1 MKFGKD
7 GRYEFDP
14 KRDRLGDTP
23 HSEVFRARDTQLERD
38 VALKILR
45 PNSEIDPAA
54 RERFQRE
61 ARHTGTLQHPNI
73 GMVYDFATLE
83 GEEFGHF
90 DGSSYIAM
98 EFLEG
103 RTLDKIVE
111 GQQGR
116 PLGYEEGLHVAE
128 QLTAALAVVHE
139 RELVHRDLKPA
150 NIMLLGDGTIKL
162 LDFGISRTKGEL
174 SLTQSG
180 ILVGTVLY
188 MSPEQVRGQDLDGRS
203 DIFSMGAVLYHV
215 LTRELPFPGRTF
227 PEVCMAILDGRPKR
241 PTTVRSGFPPPLER
255 WLLRCMAPDPEE
267 RFPDAGAAHGALLEV
282 RNELRQRGRALP
294 PAALRGR
301 LYVLPVETEG
311 QPVAGPMARDL
322 VEDLA
327 KVLARSTEL
336 ELVRYGKAGV
346 QDPEFRKPRDGDLSL
361 RATLAVHLPE
371 ARLRYTLQRHEPGD
385 EPWQT
390 LWRDELVQQE
400 EDEFALLGQLVNG
413 LARTIRRRLA
423 EARPV
428 PKAPRQGADGQRD
441 RLQATVMR
449 AHELLHKST
458 SRHLI
463 QAMGGF
469 RKALAL
475 DPANALAHAGMAEAL
490 VYKFLMFD
498 GDVSFLTQAQERAHR
513 ALSLDANCPEAH
525 TSLGF
530 AYAMAGR
537 SSDARREYRLAIQL
551 DHSEW
556 LAHRLL
562 GAQYARRG
570 NYSEAISLLQRAID
584 LKPTHLA
591 AYDHVFSA
599 LDRAGRYERA
609 LVIADRGV
617 QAGTAHLEEVPD
629 DQDVRLHLALLL
641 ARRGS
646 LEDAREQAR
655 LAREA
660 HPKDGYSLF
669 HLACVHALFAEAQ
682 EALDLLRQAQDRGYY
697 IQSELHSNSDLDLLR
712 GNREFQDL

>member
-282 RNELRQRGRALP
+282 RNELRQRG
-294 PAALRGR
+294 
-301 LYVLPVETEG
+301 E
-311 QPVAGPMARDL
+311 
-322 VEDLA
+322 
-327 KVLARSTEL
+327 KV
-336 ELVRYGKAGV
+336 
-346 QDPEFRKPRDGDLSL
+346 
-361 RATLAVHLPE
+361 
-371 ARLRYTLQRHEPGD
+371 
-385 EPWQT
+385 
-390 LWRDELVQQE
+390 
-400 EDEFALLGQLVNG
+400 
-413 LARTIRRRLA
+413 
-423 EARPV
+423 
-428 PKAPRQGADGQRD
+428 
-441 RLQATVMR
+441 
-449 AHELLHKST
+449 
-458 SRHLI
+458 
-463 QAMGGF
+463 
-469 RKALAL
+469 
-475 DPANALAHAGMAEAL
+475 
-490 VYKFLMFD
+490 
-498 GDVSFLTQAQERAHR
+498 
-513 ALSLDANCPEAH
+513 
-525 TSLGF
+525 
-530 AYAMAGR
+530 
-537 SSDARREYRLAIQL
+537 
-551 DHSEW
+551 
-556 LAHRLL
+556 
-562 GAQYARRG
+562 
-570 NYSEAISLLQRAID
+570 
-584 LKPTHLA
+584 
-591 AYDHVFSA
+591 
-599 LDRAGRYERA
+599 
-609 LVIADRGV
+609 
-617 QAGTAHLEEVPD
+617 
-629 DQDVRLHLALLL
+629 
-641 ARRGS
+641 
-646 LEDAREQAR
+646 
-655 LAREA
+655 
-660 HPKDGYSLF
+660 
-669 HLACVHALFAEAQ
+669 
-682 EALDLLRQAQDRGYY
+682 
-697 IQSELHSNSDLDLLR
+697 
-712 GNREFQDL
+712 